1 METVN
6 MHEAKSRLSKLVEAV
21 ESGREAEIVLARNG
35 RPVARIV
42 PLSTRSRKKV
52 PMRIGVAKGQFN
64 LPDDFDADND
74 LIQAMFEGRAS
85 K

>member
-21 ESGREAEIVLARNG
+21 ESGRETEIVLARNG

-42 PLSTRSRKKV
+42 PLSKHSKKKA

-64 LPDDFDADND
+64 LPDNFDADND
-74 LIQAMFEGRAS
+74 LIQAMFEGRIS

>member
-21 ESGREAEIVLARNG
+21 ETGRETEIVLARNG

-42 PLSTRSRKKV
+42 PLSNYTKKKT
-52 PMRIGVAKGQFN
+52 PMRIGVARGQFN

-74 LIQAMFEGRAS
+74 MIQAMFEGRAS